1 MLIGLVKHDTRGY
14 HDAMESAVI
23 TTLEWPLCDM
33 KVKSHFVSIYK
44 PTDQE
49 INWIVNLG
57 LKDEQ
62 DESPF
67 NALGLILQTR
77 RAVELKSDVIIL
89 HSFSAIFS
97 FAP

>member
-44 PTDQE
+44 PSDQE
-49 INWIVNLG
+49 INLG
-57 LKDEQ
+57 FQDEQ

-77 RAVELKSDVIIL
+77 RAVELKSDVLIL

>member
-44 PTDQE
+44 PSDQE
-49 INWIVNLG
+49 INLG

-77 RAVELKSDVIIL
+77 RAVELKSDVVIL
-89 HSFSAIFS
+89 HSFSALFS

>member
-49 INWIVNLG
+49 INLG

-77 RAVELKSDVIIL
+77 RAVELKSDVLIL

>member
-1 MLIGLVKHDTRGY
+1 MTQGVTMMPWSQLSSRPWND
-14 HDAMESAVI
+14 
-23 TTLEWPLCDM
+23 LCDM

-44 PTDQE
+44 PSDQE
-49 INWIVNLG
+49 ITLG

-77 RAVELKSDVIIL
+77 RAVELKSDVLIL

>member
-57 LKDEQ
+57 LKDE
-62 DESPF
+62 SPF
-67 NALGLILQTR
+67 NALGLILQTW
-77 RAVELKSDVIIL
+77 RAVELKSDVLIL

>member
-1 MLIGLVKHDTRGY
+1 
-14 HDAMESAVI
+14 
-23 TTLEWPLCDM
+23 M

-44 PTDQE
+44 PSDQE
-49 INWIVNLG
+49 INLG

-77 RAVELKSDVIIL
+77 RAVELKSDVLIL

>member
-44 PTDQE
+44 PSDQE
-49 INWIVNLG
+49 INLG

-77 RAVELKSDVIIL
+77 RAVELKSDVLIL

>member
-44 PTDQE
+44 PSDQE
-49 INWIVNLG
+49 INLG
-57 LKDEQ
+57 FQDEQ

-77 RAVELKSDVIIL
+77 RAVELKSDVVIL

>member
-57 LKDEQ
+57 LKDE
-62 DESPF
+62 SPF

-77 RAVELKSDVIIL
+77 RAVELKSDVVIL

>member
-44 PTDQE
+44 PSDQE
-49 INWIVNLG
+49 INLG

-77 RAVELKSDVIIL
+77 RAVELKSDVVIL

>member
-44 PTDQE
+44 PSDQE
-49 INWIVNLG
+49 ITLG

-77 RAVELKSDVIIL
+77 RAVELKSDVLIL

>member
-14 HDAMESAVI
+14 HDSIESAVI

-44 PTDQE
+44 PSDQE
-49 INWIVNLG
+49 INLG

-77 RAVELKSDVIIL
+77 RAVELKSDVVIL
-89 HSFSAIFS
+89 HSFSALFS

>member
-23 TTLEWPLCDM
+23 TTLEWPLCNM

-44 PTDQE
+44 PSDQE
-49 INWIVNLG
+49 INLG

-77 RAVELKSDVIIL
+77 RAVELKSDVLIL

>member
-44 PTDQE
+44 PSDQE
-49 INWIVNLG
+49 INLG

-62 DESPF
+62 DESLF

-77 RAVELKSDVIIL
+77 RAVVLKSDVVIL

>member
-1 MLIGLVKHDTRGY
+1 MTQGVTMMPWSQLSSRPWND
-14 HDAMESAVI
+14 
-23 TTLEWPLCDM
+23 LCDM

-77 RAVELKSDVIIL
+77 RAVVLKSDVLIL